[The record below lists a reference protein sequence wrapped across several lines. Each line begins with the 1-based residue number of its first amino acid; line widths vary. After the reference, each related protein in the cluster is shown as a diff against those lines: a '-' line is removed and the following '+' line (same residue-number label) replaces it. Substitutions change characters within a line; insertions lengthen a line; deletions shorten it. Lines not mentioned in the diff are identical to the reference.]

1 MSEEAEQPKPEETPE
16 AEPAAGEEDKVNT
29 QSMYLVK

>member
-16 AEPAAGEEDKVNT
+16 AEPAAGEEDKVS
-29 QSMYLVK
+29 QY